1 MLPAVAERPN
11 DMDSRVAVTAG
22 ESGAALDRPPSV
34 WVFKCHR
41 AGDHAQSIALAD
53 ALGWPY
59 VVKEMKFLPHE
70 LYYALRGKGT
80 LAGIDRRRSS
90 PLQPPWPDLIIMAGR
105 QNETPAK
112 WVRDQSGGH
121 TRIVVIGR
129 YWTPAAELDLVV
141 TPPQFRLR
149 EHPHVLVNDFPLHQV
164 TRDKLDE
171 AARVWRPR
179 LADLP
184 HPWIALVVGGSSG
197 PYVFSRETARRLGRE
212 ASAFARTHGGSLL
225 VTTSPR
231 TSRGAMEALDR
242 AIEVPHKFYRWRPSD
257 PENPYLGYLAL
268 ADRFIVTADSLS
280 MLAEACA
287 SGRPVFM
294 FEFGGGPAAMHGPR
308 ARDPRIRQWW
318 RWSQLKDQGL
328 LGLHYALAIGL
339 PPWRINRS
347 RDIRLAQDRFVS
359 LDRARWLGQDDPR
372 PWHPA
377 PLQDLDRAVA
387 RVYALLGRSGSGADP
402 VHKTRSSPHD
412 AVDSAAAPM
421 LPGAP

>member
-1 MLPAVAERPN
+1 VAEQPQRISLAASPEARPTG
-11 DMDSRVAVTAG
+11 DPQ
-22 ESGAALDRPPSV
+22 RPRSV

-41 AGDHAQSIALAD
+41 PGDHAQSIALAD

-59 VVKEMKFLPHE
+59 AVKEMKFLPHE
-70 LYYALRGKGT
+70 IYFALRGEAT

-90 PLQPPWPDLIIMAGR
+90 PLEPPWPDLIILAGR

-112 WVRDQSGGH
+112 WVRKQSGGR

-129 YWTPAAELDLVV
+129 YWTPADRLDLVV

-149 EHPHVLVNDFPLHQV
+149 EHPHVLINDFPLHQV
-164 TRDKLDE
+164 TREKLDE
-171 AARVWRPR
+171 AAGIWRPR
-179 LADLP
+179 LAGLP
-184 HPWIALVVGGSSG
+184 HPWIALIVGGSSG
-197 PYVFSRETARRLGRE
+197 PYVFSRETARRLGHE
-212 ASAFARTHGGSLL
+212 ASEFARAHGGSLL

-231 TSRGAMEALDR
+231 TSRSAMAALDA
-242 AIEVPHKFYRWRPSD
+242 AIEVPHQFYRWRPND
-257 PENPYLGYLAL
+257 PDNPYIGYLAL

-308 ARDPRIRQWW
+308 GKDPRIRQWW

-328 LGLHYALAIGL
+328 SGLPYALMIGL
-339 PPWRINRS
+339 PPWRLNRS
-347 RDIRLAQDRFVS
+347 RDIRLAQDRFVA
-359 LDRARWLGQDDPR
+359 LDRARWLGAPDGQR
-372 PWHPA
+372 WHPA

-387 RVYALLGRSGSGADP
+387 RVRALFARAEADSDP
-402 VHKTRSSPHD
+402 VHKTGVGPHD
-412 AVDSAAAPM
+412 AAGSAMAPSRFGT
-421 LPGAP
+421 P

>member
-1 MLPAVAERPN
+1 M
-11 DMDSRVAVTAG
+11 
-22 ESGAALDRPPSV
+22 GADRPPSV

-41 AGDHAQSIALAD
+41 AGDHAQSIALAN

-70 LYYALRGKGT
+70 LYFALRGKGT

-90 PLQPPWPDLIIMAGR
+90 QLEPPWPDLIILAGR

-112 WVRDQSGGH
+112 WVRDQSGGR
-121 TRIVVIGR
+121 TRIIVIGR
-129 YWTPAAELDLVV
+129 YWTPAKELDLVV

-164 TRDKLDE
+164 TRQKLDD
-171 AARVWRPR
+171 AARIWRSR

-184 HPWIALVVGGSSG
+184 HPWIALIVGGSSG
-197 PYVFSRETARRLGRE
+197 PYVFSRATARRLGHE
-212 ASAFARTHGGSLL
+212 ASEFARAHGGSLL

-231 TSRGAMEALDR
+231 TGRGAMEALDR
-242 AIEVPHKFYRWRPSD
+242 AIEVPHKFYRWQPAD

-280 MLAEACA
+280 MLAEAGA
-287 SGRPVFM
+287 TGRPVYM

-308 ARDPRIRQWW
+308 GQDPRNRQWW

-347 RDIRLAQDRFVS
+347 RDIRLAQDRFVA
-359 LDRARWLGQDDPR
+359 LDRTRWLGGPDPQ

-387 RVYALLGRSGSGADP
+387 RVRALLGREPADADL
-402 VHKTRSSPHD
+402 VHKTGAGPHD
-412 AVDSAAAPM
+412 AADTAVAPI
-421 LPGAP
+421 LPGAH